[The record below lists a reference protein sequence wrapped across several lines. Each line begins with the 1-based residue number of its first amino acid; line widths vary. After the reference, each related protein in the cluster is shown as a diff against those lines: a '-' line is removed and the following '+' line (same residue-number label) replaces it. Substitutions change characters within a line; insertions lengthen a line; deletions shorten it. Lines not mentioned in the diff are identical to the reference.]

1 MVYKILTKK
10 GKKSIDAPNVRNKFY
25 CTIKLFFSK
34 FAIEILDFFVMLPVK
49 LLFLIFTYFIFGILS
64 LLFSSA
70 LSIVVAL
77 KDESNKYYVSSRNRK
92 SDKDCYLNFRQINNS
107 IEH

>member
-1 MVYKILTKK
+1 MCEISFIALSNY
-10 GKKSIDAPNVRNKFY
+10 
-25 CTIKLFFSK
+25 FFSK

-64 LLFSSA
+64 LLFSPA
-70 LSIVVAL
+70 LSIVIAL

-92 SDKDCYLNFRQINNS
+92 IDKDCYLKFRQINNS